1 MIDMEVP
8 TLMDIELER
17 SAEQPDD
24 KILKT
29 YSFFQIE
36 TKDHSKDNMDEDSKY
51 EDYEVRLH
59 TMIRQWKSLYF
70 ETYEH
75 MKRSQENNLIIDR
88 NILSADQLAY
98 LQNAPS
104 PQVFFRDALDFR
116 RKFYLFKEMKYAEIK
131 DMLDNLGDLCE
142 QRLCL
147 IMANEISDNLANTK
161 KKCEIIN

>member
-1 MIDMEVP
+1 MINMDVP
-8 TLMDIELER
+8 ILTDTESET
-17 SAEQPDD
+17 STEQPDN
-24 KILKT
+24 KTLKT

-36 TKDHSKDNMDEDSKY
+36 ARDHLEDNIDEDSKY
-51 EDYEVRLH
+51 EDYELRLH
-59 TMIRQWKSLYF
+59 AMIRQWKAIYF
-70 ETYEH
+70 EAYEH

-88 NILSADQLAY
+88 NILSANQLAY

-116 RKFYLFKEMKYAEIK
+116 RKFYLFKETKYAEIK
-131 DMLDNLGDLCE
+131 DMLDNLRDLCE

-161 KKCEIIN
+161 KNAKK